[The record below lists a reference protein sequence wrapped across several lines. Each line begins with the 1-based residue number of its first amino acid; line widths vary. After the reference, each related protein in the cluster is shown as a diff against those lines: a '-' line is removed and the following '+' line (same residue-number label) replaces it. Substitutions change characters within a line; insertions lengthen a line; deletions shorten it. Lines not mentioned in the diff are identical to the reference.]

1 MSSSENEDYEGKDPM
16 SPEKITSHEPTAVKR
31 DSSGQEIDESGQAGT
46 DSEEAREKYR
56 KKGMTKVSGGDSYQN
71 TNTGYEGKDP
81 MSPEKITSHEP
92 TAVKRD
98 STGQEIDE
106 SGQAGTDSEEAR
118 EKYRKKGMT
127 KVSGGDSYQ
136 NTNTGYEGNT
146 TTYSDNRDSSSYGE
160 VKDDVKEGTESTF
173 DKLKAGAKAVGKKIT
188 DPDSSLKD
196 EYNQEKSE

>member
-1 MSSSENEDYEGKDPM
+1 MSSSENENYEGKDPM

-31 DSSGQEIDESGQAGT
+31 DSTDQEIDESGQTGT

-71 TNTGYEGKDP
+71 TNT
-81 MSPEKITSHEP
+81 
-92 TAVKRD
+92 
-98 STGQEIDE
+98 
-106 SGQAGTDSEEAR
+106 
-118 EKYRKKGMT
+118 
-127 KVSGGDSYQ
+127 
-136 NTNTGYEGNT
+136 
-146 TTYSDNRDSSSYGE
+146 DNRDSSSHDE
-160 VKDDVKEGTESTF
+160 VKDDLKEGVESTF